1 MYIEVREKSGKH
13 YVMIRHDDSSDKPH
27 AQFVSTNPVEAYN
40 VAKQYAIQNKC
51 LIRATKGG
59 TEIPES
65 PPPQPAGEG

>member
-1 MYIEVREKSGKH
+1 VYIEVREKSGKH

-51 LIRATKGG
+51 LIRATIGG

-65 PPPQPAGEG
+65 PPQPVGEG

>member
-1 MYIEVREKSGKH
+1 MYIELREKSGKH

-65 PPPQPAGEG
+65 PPQPAGEG